1 MLQSQALQILNSGAS
16 AYLTGA
22 PGAGKTYILNQFIK
36 RARTEGK
43 IVAVTAS
50 TGIASTHING
60 QTIHSYSGLGVNT
73 YLTESVT
80 KRILTR
86 RKKTIA
92 NTDILIIDE
101 VSMIHAWLFD
111 LVDEICR
118 RARKNDLPFGGMQV
132 VVSGDFFQLPPVSVA
147 SRNADLLGL
156 SP

>member
-22 PGAGKTYILNQFIK
+22 PGAGKTYVLNQFIK

-73 YLTESVT
+73 YLTES
-80 KRILTR
+80 
-86 RKKTIA
+86 
-92 NTDILIIDE
+92 
-101 VSMIHAWLFD
+101 
-111 LVDEICR
+111 EIGRASCR
-118 RARKNDLPFGGMQV
+118 ERV
-132 VVSGDFFQLPPVSVA
+132 
-147 SRNADLLGL
+147 
-156 SP
+156 